1 MAAEAEDAVP
11 ATLRVTREG
20 SFGFELRR
28 GTFDLSLDGET
39 VRSIEWGETVEGLLQ
54 PGRHTLRIR
63 KRRYSSLERS
73 FEAADNETISFRC
86 HGAMLWPRWLLSFA
100 VPSLGI
106 SLKRR

>member
-1 MAAEAEDAVP
+1 VA
-11 ATLRVTREG
+11 ATLRVSREA
-20 SFGFELRR
+20 SFGFELRA
-28 GTFDLSLDGET
+28 GTFDIALDGET
-39 VRSIEWGETVEGLLQ
+39 VGSITWGETVDVPVE

-73 FEAADNETISFRC
+73 FEARDGETISFRC
-86 HGAMLWPRWLLSFA
+86 HGAMLWPRWVSSFA